1 MNDLQQNLKTENRS
15 LTIRLLVLVTVMF
28 GFGFLLVPLY
38 DVFCEITGFGGRTNA
53 TAAITEEM
61 PDLSRE
67 IRVEFVTTVN
77 SYAPF
82 DFAADVDSMTVHPGK
97 MYSATFTAR
106 NLSEDD
112 KVAQAV
118 PSVAPVSAAEHF
130 MKIECFC
137 FTSQDFVAIIE
148 GETCVQNFVANEE
161 RAMPLQ
167 FIVDPDLP
175 AYVDTITLQYTFY
188 DTARAAANNTP

>member
-1 MNDLQQNLKTENRS
+1 M
-15 LTIRLLVLVTVMF
+15 VVAMF
-28 GFGFLLVPLY
+28 GFGFLPVPLY

-53 TAAITEEM
+53 TAAVVEET
-61 PDLSRE
+61 PDLSSE

-82 DFAADVDSMTVHPGK
+82 EFAADVDSMTVHPGK
-97 MYSATFTAR
+97 MYFATFTAK
-106 NLSEDD
+106 NLADND

-118 PSVAPVSAAEHF
+118 PSVAPTSAAEHF
-130 MKIECFC
+130 TKIECFC
-137 FTSQDFVAIIE
+137 FTSQDFVAK
-148 GETCVQNFVANEE
+148 EE

-175 AYVDTITLQYTFY
+175 AYVDTITLQFTFF
-188 DTARAAANNTP
+188 DTARAAANNTL